1 MSTIP
6 ISSTQISVEDYLD
19 GEIRSTIKH
28 DYLGGVVYAMAGG
41 SEPHNIIASNLGG
54 ILYSQ
59 LRGKR
64 CQSFGSDM
72 KFRINDLNSDTYFYY
87 PDAMVAC
94 DPTDTGH
101 GWRERPTVVFEII
114 SEETRLVD
122 EREKRMAYKHI
133 SALQSYVRIEQSRA
147 EIVIDRRTATGWIT
161 ETLTGLDAILRLPEV
176 EIEIPLAELY
186 ERIVF

>member
-1 MSTIP
+1 MSTPP
-6 ISSTQISVEDYLD
+6 ISATQVSVEGYLD
-19 GEIRSTIKH
+19 GEIRSVVKH
-28 DYLGGVVYAMAGG
+28 DYLGGIVYAMADG
-41 SEPHNIIASNLGG
+41 SEPHNRIATSLVTALG
-54 ILYSQ
+54 IR
-59 LRGKR
+59 LRGRR
-64 CQSFGSDM
+64 CEAFGSDM

-114 SEETRLVD
+114 SEETRHVD
-122 EREKRMAYKHI
+122 EREKRMAYKHV
-133 SALQSYVRIEQSRA
+133 SALRSYVRIEQSRA
-147 EIVIDRRTATGWIT
+147 EIAIDRRSATGWST